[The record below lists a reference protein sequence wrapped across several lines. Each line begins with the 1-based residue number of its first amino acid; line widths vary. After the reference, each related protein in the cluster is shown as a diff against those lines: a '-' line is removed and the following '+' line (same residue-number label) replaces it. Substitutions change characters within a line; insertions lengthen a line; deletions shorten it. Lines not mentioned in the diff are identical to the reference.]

1 MIRYRPFRNTD
12 PPAIAELWCNHPPHR
27 ALVQPMSPTLFEQR
41 VLSKPY
47 FDRDGLIVAEEE
59 GRIVGFAHGGFGSSE
74 DDSGVNTEIGAT
86 CMLMVGPH
94 DARSQIANE
103 LLEASER
110 YLTHRGA
117 RTLYA
122 GSVFPANAFYLGLYG
137 GCQSPGILESDS
149 ELSTLFRSAG
159 YEETERHVI
168 AQRKLAGF
176 RPIVDRVQMQVR
188 RQYQVEP
195 EHDPPPDSWWEAC
208 TIGQI
213 ERMRYLLVSRRTGEV
228 SGSVIFWDMERISS
242 SWGVPSI
249 GLMRLEIA
257 ENLRGQGL
265 GVFLV
270 GEALRHMHN
279 NGALLAE
286 ARFVEGNRAAHAL
299 FEKLGFEQVDRGYVL
314 CRAL

>member
-1 MIRYRPFRNTD
+1 MTRYRPFRNTD

-47 FDRDGLIVAEEE
+47 FDRHGLIVAEEE
-59 GRIVGFAHGGFGSSE
+59 DRVIGFAHAGFGSNHDGSRP
-74 DDSGVNTEIGAT
+74 NTEIGGT

-94 DARSQIANE
+94 EKRAQIATE

-110 YLTHRGA
+110 YLTDHGT

-122 GSVFPANAFYLGLYG
+122 GSVDPANAFYLGLYG
-137 GCQSPGILESDS
+137 GCQSPGILESDT
-149 ELSTLFRSAG
+149 ERLSLFRSAG
-159 YEETERHVI
+159 YLETERHAVV
-168 AQRKLAGF
+168 QRHLAGF
-176 RPIVDRVQMQVR
+176 RPIVDRVQVRVR

-195 EHDPPPDSWWEAC
+195 EYDPPPDSWWEAC

-228 SGSVIFWDMERISS
+228 CGSVIFWDMERISS

-249 GLMRLEIA
+249 GLMRLEISS
-257 ENLRGQGL
+257 NLRGQGL

-270 GEALRHMHN
+270 GEALRHMHD
-279 NGALLAE
+279 NGASLAE
-286 ARFVEGNRAAHAL
+286 AQFVEGNEAAHAL
-299 FEKLGFEQVDRGYVL
+299 FGKLGFERVDRGFVL
-314 CRAL
+314 CKEI